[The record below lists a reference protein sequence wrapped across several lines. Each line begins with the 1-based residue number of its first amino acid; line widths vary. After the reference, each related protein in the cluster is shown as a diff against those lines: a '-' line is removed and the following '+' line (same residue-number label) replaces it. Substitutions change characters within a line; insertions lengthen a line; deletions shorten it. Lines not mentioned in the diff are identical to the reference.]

1 MLTSSFP
8 HHYFVK
14 REARAQEKALN
25 QASSIHEEIQ
35 VLLNAEN
42 KKFRAKGSKE
52 YGYLFF

>member
-1 MLTSSFP
+1 
-8 HHYFVK
+8 VK

-35 VLLNAEN
+35 VLLNAEI